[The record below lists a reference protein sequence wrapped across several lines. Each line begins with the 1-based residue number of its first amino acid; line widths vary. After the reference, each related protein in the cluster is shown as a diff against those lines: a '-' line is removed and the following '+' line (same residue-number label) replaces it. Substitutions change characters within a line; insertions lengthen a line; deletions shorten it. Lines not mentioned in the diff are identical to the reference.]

1 MRMIKSF
8 NKICLTV
15 TMLPMILCC
24 CDFDLSHRNDSQ
36 KLFKLKS
43 PNQTNLI
50 FSNKIIETNELSVLG
65 YNNMYMGGGIS
76 VGDINNDG
84 LPDIFFTANQ
94 ESNKLFL
101 NKGNFQFEDITETSG
116 IAGAVG
122 NKSWST
128 GTTMVDI
135 NNDGFLDIYVCMIH
149 GFKNLEGTNKLYI
162 NQGNNTFIESAS
174 KYGLDIKTYA
184 HQATFFDY
192 DIDGDLDMFL
202 LNQAMHTPNSYR
214 PGKIRETR
222 DKMSGDL
229 LFKNENGEFI
239 DVSEK
244 AGIYGGPNGYG
255 LGLNISD
262 FNNDGFP
269 DIYVSNDFHENDYL
283 YYNNQKGGFKEDIVG
298 SIGHTSTFSM
308 GNDAADI
315 NNDGWMD
322 IITLDMRPHKEEILK
337 NSLSLEN
344 YDTYKF
350 KLNHAYHYQY
360 GRNMLQLNQG
370 NLFNKSSVKFSEVG
384 EFSGVSS
391 TDWSWGALFADYDL
405 DGNKDLIVTNG
416 IPRRP
421 NNLDFI
427 NFEFDK
433 QEKGKEL
440 SNLEL
445 ISLIPQGEVPN
456 VAYRNN
462 GLKFEDVSKEW
473 GLDLKGTSNGIA
485 YADFDNDGDLDI
497 VINNLNA
504 PVSLYENQINKS
516 KKKFLKVKFSGS
528 PRNTLGIGNKVF
540 IKTKKGKQF
549 QELFPTRGWISSVE
563 PVLIFGLDNLD
574 IIDEIVVKW
583 YDGKEEKLKNVSA
596 NRTITFNYKDS
607 KNPNPQAINPEKR
620 NEIFKRVQ
628 NSTGITFK
636 HRENDF
642 VDFKYD
648 NLMPRMISN
657 EGPKVAVA
665 DVNGDGLDDFYV
677 GGAKNQSGELYLQ
690 TKDEDKTFKRK
701 LIKDF
706 FVDRASED
714 VGVVFFDIDN
724 DDDMDLYV
732 VSGGGESFDN
742 LTTKD
747 RLYINDGLGDFKKS
761 NLHPQLNFNGSCA
774 VSGDFNSDGNSD
786 VFVGARSIPGN
797 YGKHYR
803 SRLLL
808 GDGNGALYDY
818 TEYTFANNVNLGM
831 VTDAVWLED
840 SKELVVVGEWMPIT
854 IIDFNVEPLK
864 EVKIA
869 NTSGWWN
876 AIEKADVDG
885 DGDEDLLV
893 GNFGLNTNL
902 KASVEFPVSLYLK
915 DFDDNSKI
923 DPIMSY
929 FKDGNEYP
937 YYSLDEM
944 AGQLVK
950 LKKEYRTYQRYANSK
965 FEDVFPNK
973 KLTGSERLQSV
984 AFESVFLENKNPGKF
999 VIKKLPV
1006 DLQMSSIQSFAL
1018 DDFNHDGITDLIAGG
1033 NFYANQINIGKC
1045 DASYGHLLTL
1055 KNNNG
1060 ELTWKTLSLLES
1072 GFAIDG
1078 EVRDIKILKGEGDK
1092 KFVLVSKNNENLDL
1106 FSF

>member
-1 MRMIKSF
+1 MRITKNFIKLNLIFAATSIIF
-8 NKICLTV
+8 NSCNL
-15 TMLPMILCC
+15 
-24 CDFDLSHRNDSQ
+24 DLSVGKNSEL
-36 KLFKLKS
+36 LFKLKS
-43 PNQTNLI
+43 PSDTNLN
-50 FSNKIIETNELSVLG
+50 FSNKIVETNELSVLS
-65 YNNMYMGGGIS
+65 YNNMYMGGGVSI
-76 VGDINNDG
+76 GDINNDK
-84 LPDIFFTANQ
+84 LPDIFLTANQ
-94 ESNKLFL
+94 ESNKLYL
-101 NKGNFQFEDITETSG
+101 NKGNLQFEDITNSSG
-116 IAGAVG
+116 IAGEVG
-122 NKSWST
+122 IKSWST
-128 GTTMVDI
+128 GSTMVDI
-135 NNDGFLDIYVCMIH
+135 NNDGLLDIYVCMIH

-162 NQGNNTFIESAS
+162 NQGDNTFLESAS

-184 HQATFFDY
+184 HQAAFFDY

-202 LNQAMHTPNSYR
+202 LNQAMHTPNAYR
-214 PGKIRETR
+214 PGQIRETR
-222 DKMSGDL
+222 EEMSGDL
-229 LFKNENGEFI
+229 LFKNENGKFI
-239 DVSEK
+239 DVSDE

-262 FNNDGFP
+262 FNNDGYP

-308 GNDAADI
+308 GNDVADI

-322 IITLDMRPHKEEILK
+322 IITLDMRPHEEEILK
-337 NSLSLEN
+337 TLLSFED
-344 YDTYKF
+344 YDIYKF
-350 KLNHAYHYQY
+350 KLNHAYHFQY
-360 GRNMLQLNQG
+360 PRNMLQLSKG
-370 NLFNKSSVKFSEVG
+370 TLFNKSSVKFSEVG

-405 DGNKDLIVTNG
+405 DGKKDLIVTNG

-427 NFEFDK
+427 NFEYDK
-433 QEKGKEL
+433 QEKVKEL
-440 SNLEL
+440 SNLDL
-445 ISLIPQGEVPN
+445 ISTIPEGEAPN

-462 GLKFEDVSKEW
+462 GVKFEDVSKKW

-485 YADFDNDGDLDI
+485 YSDLDNDGDFDI
-497 VINNLNA
+497 VLNNLNA
-504 PVSLYENQINKS
+504 PLSLYENKIDKTQ
-516 KKKFLKVKFSGS
+516 KKYLKVKFKGS
-528 PRNTLGIGNKVF
+528 PENTFGIGNKVF
-540 IKTKKGKQF
+540 IKTKNGKQF

-563 PVLIFGLDNLD
+563 PVLIFGIDNLD
-574 IIDEIVVKW
+574 IIDEVKVRW
-583 YDGKEEKLKNVSA
+583 FDGKEEKLINVPA
-596 NRTITFNYKDS
+596 NRTITFNYEDS
-607 KNPNPQAINPEKR
+607 KNSNSQGKDSIKR
-620 NEIFKRVQ
+620 NKIFKRIQ
-628 NSTGITFK
+628 NSGGITFK

-665 DVNGDGLDDFYV
+665 DVNGDGLDDFYI
-677 GGAKNQSGELYLQ
+677 GGAKNQSGELYIQ
-690 TKDEDKTFKRK
+690 TKNQNKIFKRRH
-701 LIKDF
+701 IKDF
-706 FVDRASED
+706 FKDRASED

-747 RLYINDGLGDFKKS
+747 RLYINDGFGNFNKS

-774 VSGDFNSDGNSD
+774 VSGDFNSDGNLD
-786 VFVGARSIPGN
+786 IFVGVRSIPGS

-808 GDGNGALYDY
+808 GDGKGALYDY
-818 TEYTFANNVNLGM
+818 TEYTFAKNVNLGM

-840 SKELVVVGEWMPIT
+840 SKQLVVVGEWMPIT
-854 IIDFNVEPLK
+854 IIDFNVEPLGEIK
-864 EVKIA
+864 VA

-885 DGDEDLLV
+885 DGDEDLLI

-902 KASVEFPVSLYLK
+902 KASVNFPVSLYLK

-950 LKKEYRTYQRYANSK
+950 LKKEYRTYQSYANSK

-973 KLTGSERLQSV
+973 KLMGSERLQSV
-984 AFESVFLENKNPGKF
+984 AFESVFLENKQSGKF
-999 VIKKLPV
+999 AIKKLPI
-1006 DLQMSSIQSFAL
+1006 DLQMSPIYGFAV

-1055 KNNNG
+1055 KNNNE
-1060 ELTWKTLSLLES
+1060 ELKWKTLSLLES

-1078 EVRDIKILKGEGDK
+1078 EVRDIKVLNGEGDK
-1092 KFVLVSKNNENLDL
+1092 KFVLVSKNNENVDL